1 MSTVSSEQLSRI
13 LALAEA
19 LAGETFG
26 ERGEALAQIACE
38 RAMTFCNRTDIP
50 QEMEQAVASL
60 LCALEGAQSD
70 VKSVTRGDTAVTYE
84 TSHSASYAP
93 LRPFCKLGTVKDDR

>member
-1 MSTVSSEQLSRI
+1 MSTVSQGQLERI
-13 LALAEA
+13 LTLAET
-19 LAGETFG
+19 LAGESFG
-26 ERGEALAQIACE
+26 ERGDALAEIGAE
-38 RAMTFCNRTDIP
+38 RAMAFCNRTDIP

-60 LCALEGAQSD
+60 LCGLEGAQSD

-93 LRPFCKLGTVKDDR
+93 LRPFCKLGTVKHDG

>member
-1 MSTVSSEQLSRI
+1 MSTVSQEQLARI

-26 ERGEALAQIACE
+26 ERGLTLAQMACE
-38 RAMTFCNRTDIP
+38 RAMTFCNRDDIP
-50 QEMEQAVASL
+50 TEMEQAVASL
-60 LCALEGAQSD
+60 LCTVEGSQSD

-93 LRPFCKLGTVKDDR
+93 LRPFCRLGTVKDD

>member
-1 MSTVSSEQLSRI
+1 MSTVSQEQLARI

-26 ERGEALAQIACE
+26 ERGEALAEIAAE

-60 LCALEGAQSD
+60 LCAVEGAQSD

-93 LRPFCKLGTVKDDR
+93 LRPFCRLGTVKDD

>member
-1 MSTVSSEQLSRI
+1 MSTVSSEQLERI
-13 LALAEA
+13 LTLAET
-19 LAGETFG
+19 LAGESFG
-26 ERGEALAQIACE
+26 ERGLTLAQIACE

-60 LCALEGAQSD
+60 LCAVEGRQSD

>member
-1 MSTVSSEQLSRI
+1 MSTVSQEQLARI
-13 LALAEA
+13 LALAET
-19 LAGETFG
+19 LTGESFG
-26 ERGEALAQIACE
+26 ERGEALAEIAAE
-38 RAMTFCNRTDIP
+38 RAMAFCNRGDIP

-60 LCALEGAQSD
+60 LCALEGPQSD

-93 LRPFCKLGTVKDDR
+93 LRPFCRLGTVKDDR

>member
-1 MSTVSSEQLSRI
+1 MSTVSQEQLARI

-19 LAGETFG
+19 LAGESFG
-26 ERGEALAQIACE
+26 ERGETLCEAACA
-38 RAMTFCNRTDIP
+38 RAMAFCNRTDIP
-50 QEMEQAVASL
+50 LEMEQAVASL
-60 LCALEGAQSD
+60 LCALEGAQSG

-93 LRPFCKLGTVKDDR
+93 LRPFCKLGTVKHD

>member
-1 MSTVSSEQLSRI
+1 MSTVSNEQRARI

-19 LAGETFG
+19 LAGESFG
-26 ERGEALAQIACE
+26 ERGATLCDIACE
-38 RAMTFCNRTDIP
+38 RAMRFCNRDDIP

-60 LCALEGAQSD
+60 LCGLECAQSD

-93 LRPFCKLGTVKDDR
+93 LRPFCALGTVKG

>member
-1 MSTVSSEQLSRI
+1 MSTVSSEQLARI
-13 LALAEA
+13 LALAEV
-19 LAGETFG
+19 LAGESFG
-26 ERGEALAQIACE
+26 ERGLMLAEIAAQ
-38 RAMTFCNRTDIP
+38 RAMAFCNRTDIP

-60 LCALEGAQSD
+60 LCALEGSQSD

-93 LRPFCKLGTVKDDR
+93 LRPFCRLGTVRDDG